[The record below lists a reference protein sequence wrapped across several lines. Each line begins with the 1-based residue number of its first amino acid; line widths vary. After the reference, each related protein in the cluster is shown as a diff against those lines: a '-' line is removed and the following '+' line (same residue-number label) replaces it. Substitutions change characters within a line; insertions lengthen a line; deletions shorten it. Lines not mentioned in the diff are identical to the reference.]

1 MKEQSKVTPYSIEQC
16 DIRIAHWEKKLEE
29 LLELHKDLDLEKRKP
44 LLHPTINLIKF
55 WKGYKEHY
63 YGKRNKSKASNRT
76 KS

>member
-1 MKEQSKVTPYSIEQC
+1 MAKKVIITPYSIEQC
-16 DIRIAHWEKKLEE
+16 DFRIAHWRKELER

-44 LLHPTINLIKF
+44 LLHPTVNLIKF

-63 YGKRNKSKASNRT
+63 YGKRNQAKESNRT